1 MIKLLTRLEN
11 RNFQRL
17 WWGQLISQFG
27 DRIHQMALV
36 ALVAERAH
44 GSTLM
49 LAKLMACTIIPVF
62 FIQPIAGVL
71 VDRWDRRMTLLICDI
86 ARGILVLLIPLVFIF
101 WKTLVPIYIL
111 VFLVFCFSRFYQP
124 AKMSIIPDLVPK
136 DYLLTAN
143 SLVST
148 TGMIA
153 FILGCALGGILVDR
167 YGARVGFMVD
177 AATFFISGAF
187 VFSIDISRRFKVSRE
202 LLWKAGREIV
212 GPIRKTIL
220 GELKEGFEYL
230 VRHRELRFVIAMI
243 FTFLAAAGAVYVVI
257 IVFVQE
263 AFGSVTKDL
272 GVLAVCLGAGL
283 FMGAI
288 LYGRLGKQSP
298 WYKTMFLGLVA
309 GGFMLAVFAGMVQY
323 YPHLPTAMF
332 LSFLLGVMTGPVFI
346 AANTVIHLV
355 SEEGMRGKVFSVL
368 EIVIHFAFLASML
381 LSSWLSEFIAKA
393 WILIGVGVLFV
404 CVGLYGFWMKP
415 KFAELSSR

>member
-101 WKTLVPIYIL
+101 WKTLVPINIL

-212 GPIRKTIL
+212 GPRASGPGLGDGHLKHPGRDLGLGHGQAIRRCGDDL
-220 GELKEGFEYL
+220 AGHGGGGNGETCQAGPVAPTPAMNSRRDISCRAFEIQSSKG
-230 VRHRELRFVIAMI
+230 RF
-243 FTFLAAAGAVYVVI
+243 LPGCRAAAGRTGI
-257 IVFVQE
+257 RIRP
-263 AFGSVTKDL
+263 
-272 GVLAVCLGAGL
+272 C
-283 FMGAI
+283 
-288 LYGRLGKQSP
+288 
-298 WYKTMFLGLVA
+298 
-309 GGFMLAVFAGMVQY
+309 
-323 YPHLPTAMF
+323 
-332 LSFLLGVMTGPVFI
+332 LLGR
-346 AANTVIHLV
+346 A
-355 SEEGMRGKVFSVL
+355 
-368 EIVIHFAFLASML
+368 
-381 LSSWLSEFIAKA
+381 LSA
-393 WILIGVGVLFV
+393 
-404 CVGLYGFWMKP
+404 
-415 KFAELSSR
+415 